1 MRRLTKNSLNEF
13 IEFNDSSQSSTDN
26 PVKGF
31 LLSDN
36 LPSSKAEV
44 VNGQRQ
50 SPVSLSKKSMSLWS
64 RLRSSLSK
72 FWRRITGRTS
82 LTKPMPE
89 NNVEMVSL
97 AFWTVLKLAGPV
109 LIVALIVGLT
119 IGIIQAATSINEMT
133 LSFVPKV
140 VIVILTI
147 AIFTN
152 YLLIGLSDYFMF
164 IFDTVANLR

>member
-1 MRRLTKNSLNEF
+1 M
-13 IEFNDSSQSSTDN
+13 
-26 PVKGF
+26 GY
-31 LLSDN
+31 
-36 LPSSKAEV
+36 
-44 VNGQRQ
+44 
-50 SPVSLSKKSMSLWS
+50 
-64 RLRSSLSK
+64 
-72 FWRRITGRTS
+72 
-82 LTKPMPE
+82 E

-147 AIFTN
+147 AVFTN
-152 YLLIGLSDYFMF
+152 YLLIGLTDYFMF
-164 IFDTVANLR
+164 IFDTVSTLR

>member
-1 MRRLTKNSLNEF
+1 M
-13 IEFNDSSQSSTDN
+13 
-26 PVKGF
+26 GY
-31 LLSDN
+31 
-36 LPSSKAEV
+36 
-44 VNGQRQ
+44 
-50 SPVSLSKKSMSLWS
+50 
-64 RLRSSLSK
+64 
-72 FWRRITGRTS
+72 
-82 LTKPMPE
+82 E
-89 NNVEMVSL
+89 NNVEMVSM

-152 YLLIGLSDYFMF
+152 YLLIGLTDYFMF
-164 IFDTVANLR
+164 IFDRVSSH

>member
-1 MRRLTKNSLNEF
+1 M
-13 IEFNDSSQSSTDN
+13 
-26 PVKGF
+26 GY
-31 LLSDN
+31 
-36 LPSSKAEV
+36 
-44 VNGQRQ
+44 
-50 SPVSLSKKSMSLWS
+50 
-64 RLRSSLSK
+64 
-72 FWRRITGRTS
+72 
-82 LTKPMPE
+82 E
-89 NNVEMVSL
+89 NNVEMVSM

-152 YLLIGLSDYFMF
+152 YLLIGLTDYFMF
-164 IFDTVANLR
+164 IFERVASIR

>member
-1 MRRLTKNSLNEF
+1 M
-13 IEFNDSSQSSTDN
+13 
-26 PVKGF
+26 GY
-31 LLSDN
+31 
-36 LPSSKAEV
+36 
-44 VNGQRQ
+44 
-50 SPVSLSKKSMSLWS
+50 
-64 RLRSSLSK
+64 
-72 FWRRITGRTS
+72 
-82 LTKPMPE
+82 E

-152 YLLIGLSDYFMF
+152 YLLIGLTDYFMF
-164 IFDTVANLR
+164 IFDRVASLR

>member
-1 MRRLTKNSLNEF
+1 M
-13 IEFNDSSQSSTDN
+13 
-26 PVKGF
+26 GY
-31 LLSDN
+31 
-36 LPSSKAEV
+36 
-44 VNGQRQ
+44 
-50 SPVSLSKKSMSLWS
+50 
-64 RLRSSLSK
+64 
-72 FWRRITGRTS
+72 
-82 LTKPMPE
+82 E
-89 NNVEMVSL
+89 NNVEMVSM

-152 YLLIGLSDYFMF
+152 YLLIGLTDYFMF
-164 IFDTVANLR
+164 IFDRVSNIR

>member
-1 MRRLTKNSLNEF
+1 MSVSEVTPFEAIAIVGLGLIGGSIAKDVRRL
-13 IEFNDSSQSSTDN
+13 
-26 PVKGF
+26 G
-31 LLSDN
+31 LS
-36 LPSSKAEV
+36 
-44 VNGQRQ
+44 RQ
-50 SPVSLSKKSMSLWS
+50 IL
-64 RLRSSLSK
+64 
-72 FWRRITGRTS
+72 GY
-82 LTKPMPE
+82 E
-89 NNVEMVSL
+89 NNVEMVSM

-152 YLLIGLSDYFMF
+152 YLLIGLTDYFMF
-164 IFDTVANLR
+164 IFERVASLR

>member
-1 MRRLTKNSLNEF
+1 M
-13 IEFNDSSQSSTDN
+13 
-26 PVKGF
+26 GF
-31 LLSDN
+31 
-36 LPSSKAEV
+36 
-44 VNGQRQ
+44 
-50 SPVSLSKKSMSLWS
+50 
-64 RLRSSLSK
+64 
-72 FWRRITGRTS
+72 
-82 LTKPMPE
+82 E

-109 LIVALIVGLT
+109 FVVALIVGLT

-152 YLLIGLSDYFMF
+152 YLLIGLTDYFMF
-164 IFDTVANLR
+164 IFDRVANLR

>member
-1 MRRLTKNSLNEF
+1 M
-13 IEFNDSSQSSTDN
+13 
-26 PVKGF
+26 GY
-31 LLSDN
+31 
-36 LPSSKAEV
+36 
-44 VNGQRQ
+44 
-50 SPVSLSKKSMSLWS
+50 
-64 RLRSSLSK
+64 
-72 FWRRITGRTS
+72 
-82 LTKPMPE
+82 E
-89 NNVEMVSL
+89 NNVEMVSM

-152 YLLIGLSDYFMF
+152 YLLIGLTDYFMF
-164 IFDTVANLR
+164 IFERVASLR

>member
-1 MRRLTKNSLNEF
+1 M
-13 IEFNDSSQSSTDN
+13 
-26 PVKGF
+26 GY
-31 LLSDN
+31 
-36 LPSSKAEV
+36 
-44 VNGQRQ
+44 
-50 SPVSLSKKSMSLWS
+50 
-64 RLRSSLSK
+64 
-72 FWRRITGRTS
+72 
-82 LTKPMPE
+82 E
-89 NNVEMVSL
+89 NNVEMVSM

-152 YLLIGLSDYFMF
+152 YLLIGLTDYFMF
-164 IFDTVANLR
+164 ILVILVLCLSRTVKLNLSILIISLIEGNF